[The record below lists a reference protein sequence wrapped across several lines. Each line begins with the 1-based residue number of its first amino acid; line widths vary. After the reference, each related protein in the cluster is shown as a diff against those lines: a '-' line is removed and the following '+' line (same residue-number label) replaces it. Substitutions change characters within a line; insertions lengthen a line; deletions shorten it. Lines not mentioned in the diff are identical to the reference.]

1 MSDRTQNR
9 HTHWAYARIHQAMAP
24 GERLMIRLRLRS
36 KLALLGV
43 LMTVPLLLLGA
54 LSLRDLWRQLDMAE
68 RETAGLQALGLLV
81 RIVPELQLQRAQA
94 MADPVSPTQDPAHH
108 LAASRRVVDE
118 ALPALDQAMAAEA
131 LAPAREPWQTLHQ
144 RLNASAGGAGGG
156 FTAQSELLD
165 ATILHMRLVAEVSG
179 LVLNDDAVAYQMID
193 LLVNVDPQ
201 LAEALSRTVA
211 LGGAALATQ
220 GVSMT
225 ELAQVLAVGQLA
237 ARMQA
242 NLHARLEALARHDG
256 EAPGSAAPARAA
268 VEQFMRDVDARF
280 GTSGV
285 GGDAAR
291 FRADGDHALA
301 LVHALQRDLI
311 LRLQAHQTQRER
323 LLWLKMG
330 ARTAVMLAGLAVMMY
345 LISAFFVSFHRS
357 LDRLHRGTAAIA
369 AGNLAHTLHVSG
381 RDELAEIGGIVES
394 MSARLSTL
402 VAEIRTSAS
411 FVNQTGQQVSVSST
425 RLAARTDE
433 QAGSLRS
440 SVAAISSLSVDMAR
454 NAKAAHEL
462 DELAQRLTVQ
472 AEQGHL
478 SMRETVQ
485 SMLQLQHAVER
496 VSKVVRVIDE
506 VAFQTSM
513 LSLNAAIE
521 ASRAGDSG
529 RGFAVVAIEVRQ
541 LAQRCAD
548 SAEEIRR
555 LIGETG
561 AEAHQSTEML
571 DAASSSLDAV
581 VRGVRDISSAL
592 RGISDHSTQHSK
604 DLQLVTHAVGNLD
617 EITREN
623 AMLVEQSA
631 TASHALVARADRLRH
646 AVSSIRLRQ
655 GSADEALSLVE
666 RALAH
671 VQAVGRDRAVADFHD
686 PAGAFID
693 RDLYVFALGRDG
705 RYVAC
710 GAKPDN
716 VGQLY
721 NVTKGLD
728 AAVFQAAWAAA
739 ESGGGWVQ
747 YTVVDPLTK
756 RVKPKESW
764 IVLLDEETLL
774 GCGVYRSAPV
784 DAAVKPLPP
793 PASEPARPDHPTA
806 EAVA

>member
-1 MSDRTQNR
+1 MSDRTLNR
-9 HTHWAYARIHQAMAP
+9 HTHWAYARFLQALAP

-43 LMTVPLLLLGA
+43 LVAVPLLLLGA
-54 LSLRDLWRQLDMAE
+54 LSLRDLWHQLDVVE

-81 RIVPELQLQRAQA
+81 RVVPELQLQRAQA
-94 MADPVSPTQDPAHH
+94 LADPGSPAQDRAQH
-108 LAASRRVVDE
+108 LATSRRVVDE
-118 ALPALDQAMAAEA
+118 ALPALDQAMAAEV
-131 LAPAREPWQTLHQ
+131 LAPARDSWRTLHQ
-144 RLNASAGGAGGG
+144 RLKASAGGAGGG

-165 ATILHMRLVAEVSG
+165 ATLRHMRLVAEVSG

-201 LAEALSRTVA
+201 LAEALSKTVA
-211 LGGAALATQ
+211 LGGAALDTQ
-220 GVSMT
+220 GVSVT
-225 ELAQVLAVGQLA
+225 EVAQVLAVGQLA
-237 ARMQA
+237 ARTQA
-242 NLHARLEALARHDG
+242 NLHDRLEALARHGG
-256 EAPGSAAPARAA
+256 EAPGSAAPARVA

-280 GTSGV
+280 GTAGV

-291 FRADGDHALA
+291 FRADGSQALA

-311 LRLQAHQTQRER
+311 LRLQAHLTQAER

-330 ARTAVMLAGLAVMMY
+330 ARMAVMLAGLTVMMY
-345 LISAFFVSFHRS
+345 LMSAFVVSFHRS
-357 LDRLHRGTAAIA
+357 LNRLHRGTAAIA
-369 AGNLAHTLHVSG
+369 AGNLAHSLQVSG

-411 FVNQTGQQVSVSST
+411 FVNQTGQQVSVGST
-425 RLAARTDE
+425 RLAGRTDE

-454 NAKAAHEL
+454 NAEAAHQL
-462 DELAQRLTVQ
+462 DELAQRLTGE

-478 SMRETVQ
+478 AMQETVQ
-485 SMLQLQHAVER
+485 SMLQLQQAVER
-496 VSKVVRVIDE
+496 VSEVVRVIDE

-541 LAQRCAD
+541 LAQRCAE
-548 SAEEIRR
+548 SAEEIRK
-555 LIGETG
+555 LIGDTG
-561 AEAHQSTEML
+561 AQAHQSTEKL

-592 RGISDHSTQHSK
+592 RGISDHSTQHSQ
-604 DLQLVTHAVGNLD
+604 DLQLVTNAVGNLD

-623 AMLVEQSA
+623 AKLVEQSA
-631 TASHALVARADRLRH
+631 TASHALVTRADRLRD
-646 AVSSIRLRQ
+646 AVSSMRLRQ
-655 GSADEALSLVE
+655 GSADEALGLVE

-671 VQAVGRDRAVADFHD
+671 VQAVGRDQAVADFHD
-686 PAGAFID
+686 PAGGFID
-693 RDLYVFALGRDG
+693 RDLYVFAFGRDG

-710 GAKPDN
+710 GAKPGN

-721 NVTKGLD
+721 NVTQGLD
-728 AAVFQAAWAAA
+728 AAFLQAAWAAA
-739 ESGGGWVQ
+739 EAGGGWVQ
-747 YTVVDPLTK
+747 YTVVDPLTQ

-764 IVLLDEETLL
+764 IVPLDEETLL
-774 GCGVYRSAPV
+774 GCGVYRSAPA
-784 DAAVKPLPP
+784 DAALKTPPP
-793 PASEPARPDHPTA
+793 PASEPARPEQPAA